1 MSQIQASAPSEP
13 PDMAG
18 TVFGRSADG
27 MSVALVADNAYA
39 MMPGRE
45 GKHYL
50 ACGWR
55 IARRMA
61 EWTRLDFYGHG
72 GDLADEAAF
81 RAKVLEQ
88 AEHHR
93 ERQQLAR
100 REIPGGA
107 HTPWGSSGGTS
118 RFVR

>member
-45 GKHYL
+45 GK
-50 ACGWR
+50 
-55 IARRMA
+55 
-61 EWTRLDFYGHG
+61 
-72 GDLADEAAF
+72 
-81 RAKVLEQ
+81 
-88 AEHHR
+88 
-93 ERQQLAR
+93 
-100 REIPGGA
+100 
-107 HTPWGSSGGTS
+107 
-118 RFVR
+118 